1 VAFPAGEEEESL
13 IEIVI
18 EADIQAAAGEG
29 EDILDVVD
37 VVEVLHIEEG
47 ILVAVVPLQAAWQTT
62 TAVLLAPWST
72 SFCR

>member
-1 VAFPAGEEEESL
+1 MAFPAGEEEESL